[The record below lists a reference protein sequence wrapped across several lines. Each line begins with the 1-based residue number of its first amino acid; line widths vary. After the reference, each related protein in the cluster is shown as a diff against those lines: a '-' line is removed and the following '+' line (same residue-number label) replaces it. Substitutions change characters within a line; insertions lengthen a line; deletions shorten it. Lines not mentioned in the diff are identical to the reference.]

1 MRMMEY
7 IYQFSRYNPFSFQSK
22 ENLKPYCLLYSLFTA
37 IVSKSIHMPP
47 FLHPKFHFI
56 LKAGLH
62 EAYKHEHR
70 LLCSIHSQHQGAR
83 KGGGG
88 LQPRFPALQF
98 SLKSHCHPYLLAT
111 AQLDFVCSCFIS
123 KYIECS
129 KEPRQSK
136 LLDIFVV
143 NILMYSL

>member
-1 MRMMEY
+1 MRIME
-7 IYQFSRYNPFSFQSK
+7 FSRYNPFSFQSK
-22 ENLKPYCLLYSLFTA
+22 EKLKPYCLLYSLFTT

-83 KGGGG
+83 KGGCG

-98 SLKSHCHPYLLAT
+98 SLKSHLSPVSSSNSAIRFCLFLL
-111 AQLDFVCSCFIS
+111 
-123 KYIECS
+123 
-129 KEPRQSK
+129 
-136 LLDIFVV
+136 
-143 NILMYSL
+143 YSQIH